1 MPQNLTKKNP
11 ETHLEI
17 KNVRGGYGEYS
28 VLEDISLEVLSGEV
42 VALLG
47 PNGHGKSTLLKML
60 SGLIPIVSGN
70 VFFNNSLINNL
81 QPSEIVNLGISHIP
95 QGDMIFSEMKV
106 IENLLAGAYM
116 QWSERDI
123 LMDEVLS
130 KFVNLKERLNLPARI
145 LSGGERRMLS
155 IARGL
160 MCSPKLL
167 LIDEP
172 SLGLAPKLKET
183 VYEMLKGISSQGI
196 SILIVEEKIDYLRN
210 FADKIFVLES
220 GRIALSGESH
230 EILNSKDE
238 LLSAYVG

>member
-1 MPQNLTKKNP
+1 MPQNLEKKNP

-17 KNVRGGYGEYS
+17 KNVRGGYGEYN

-220 GRIALSGESH
+220 GRIVLSGESH

>member
-1 MPQNLTKKNP
+1 MPQNLEKKNP

-17 KNVRGGYGEYS
+17 KNVRGGYGEYN

-60 SGLIPIVSGN
+60 SSIVPILAGN
-70 VFFNNSLINNL
+70 VFFNNSLINNF

-95 QGDMIFSEMKV
+95 QGDMIFPEMKV
-106 IENLLAGAYM
+106 VENLLAGAYM
-116 QWSERDI
+116 QWSERGV
-123 LMDEVLS
+123 LMNEVLL
-130 KFVNLKERLNLPARI
+130 KFENLKERLNQPARI

-196 SILIVEEKIDYLRN
+196 SILIVEEKIDYLRD
-210 FADKIFVLES
+210 FADKIYVLES
-220 GRIALSGESH
+220 GRIALCCESD

>member
-1 MPQNLTKKNP
+1 MPQNLKKENP

-17 KNVRGGYGEYS
+17 MNVRGGYGEYS
-28 VLEDISLEVLSGEV
+28 VLEDISLEVISGEV

-60 SGLIPIVSGN
+60 SGLVPIVSGN

-220 GRIALSGESH
+220 GRIVLSGESH

>member
-1 MPQNLTKKNP
+1 MPQNLKIENP

-17 KNVRGGYGEYS
+17 MNVRGVYGEYS
-28 VLEDISLEVLSGEV
+28 VLEDISLEVISGEV

-196 SILIVEEKIDYLRN
+196 SILIVEEKIDYLRD
-210 FADKIFVLES
+210 FADKIYVLES
-220 GRIALSGESH
+220 GRIALSGESD

>member
-1 MPQNLTKKNP
+1 MPQNFKKKNC

>member
-1 MPQNLTKKNP
+1 MPQNLEKKNP

-17 KNVRGGYGEYS
+17 KNVRGGYGEYN

-60 SGLIPIVSGN
+60 SGLVPILAGN
-70 VFFNNSLINNL
+70 VFFNNSLINNF

-95 QGDMIFSEMKV
+95 QGDMIFPEMKV
-106 IENLLAGAYM
+106 VENLLAGAYM
-116 QWSERDI
+116 QWSERGL

-130 KFVNLKERLNLPARI
+130 KFINLKERLNLPARI

-196 SILIVEEKIDYLRN
+196 SILIVEEKIDYLRG

-220 GRIALSGESH
+220 GRIVLSGESH

>member
-1 MPQNLTKKNP
+1 MPQNLEKKNP

-17 KNVRGGYGEYS
+17 KNVRGGYGEYN

-60 SGLIPIVSGN
+60 SGLVPILAGN
-70 VFFNNSLINNL
+70 VFFNNSLINNF

-95 QGDMIFSEMKV
+95 QGDMIFPEMKV
-106 IENLLAGAYM
+106 VENLLAGAYM
-116 QWSERDI
+116 QWSERGV
-123 LMDEVLS
+123 LMNEVLL
-130 KFVNLKERLNLPARI
+130 KFENLKERLNQPARI

-196 SILIVEEKIDYLRN
+196 SILIVEEKIDYLRD
-210 FADKIFVLES
+210 FADKIYVLES
-220 GRIALSGESH
+220 GRIALSGESD

>member
-1 MPQNLTKKNP
+1 MPQNLKKDNP

-17 KNVRGGYGEYS
+17 MNVRGGYGEYS
-28 VLEDISLEVLSGEV
+28 VLEDISLEVISGEV

-167 LIDEP
+167 LND
-172 SLGLAPKLKET
+172 
-183 VYEMLKGISSQGI
+183 
-196 SILIVEEKIDYLRN
+196 
-210 FADKIFVLES
+210 
-220 GRIALSGESH
+220 
-230 EILNSKDE
+230 
-238 LLSAYVG
+238 

>member
-1 MPQNLTKKNP
+1 
-11 ETHLEI
+11 
-17 KNVRGGYGEYS
+17 
-28 VLEDISLEVLSGEV
+28 
-42 VALLG
+42 
-47 PNGHGKSTLLKML
+47 
-60 SGLIPIVSGN
+60 
-70 VFFNNSLINNL
+70 
-81 QPSEIVNLGISHIP
+81 
-95 QGDMIFSEMKV
+95 MIFSEMKV
-106 IENLLAGAYM
+106 VENLLAGAYM
-116 QWSERDI
+116 QWSERGV
-123 LMDEVLS
+123 LMNEVLL
-130 KFVNLKERLNLPARI
+130 KFENLKERLNQPARI

-196 SILIVEEKIDYLRN
+196 SILIVEEKIDYLRD
-210 FADKIFVLES
+210 FADKIYVLES
-220 GRIALSGESH
+220 GRIALSGESD

>member
-1 MPQNLTKKNP
+1 MPQNLEKKNP

-17 KNVRGGYGEYS
+17 KNVRGGYGEYN

-60 SGLIPIVSGN
+60 SGLVPILAGN
-70 VFFNNSLINNL
+70 VFFNNSLINNF

-95 QGDMIFSEMKV
+95 QGDMIFPEMKV
-106 IENLLAGAYM
+106 VENLLAGAYM
-116 QWSERDI
+116 QWSERGV
-123 LMDEVLS
+123 LMNEVLL
-130 KFVNLKERLNLPARI
+130 KFENLKERLNQPARI

-196 SILIVEEKIDYLRN
+196 SILIVEEKIDYLRD
-210 FADKIFVLES
+210 FADKIYVLES
-220 GRIALSGESH
+220 GRIALSGESA

>member
-1 MPQNLTKKNP
+1 MPQNLEKKNP

-17 KNVRGGYGEYS
+17 KNVRGGYGEYN

-60 SGLIPIVSGN
+60 SGLVPILAGN
-70 VFFNNSLINNL
+70 VFFNYSLINNF

-95 QGDMIFSEMKV
+95 QGDMIFPEMKV
-106 IENLLAGAYM
+106 VENLLAGAYM
-116 QWSERDI
+116 QWSERGV
-123 LMDEVLS
+123 LMNEVLL
-130 KFVNLKERLNLPARI
+130 KFENLKERLNQPARI

-196 SILIVEEKIDYLRN
+196 SILIVEEKIDYLRD
-210 FADKIFVLES
+210 FADKIYVLES
-220 GRIALSGESH
+220 GRIALSGESA

>member
-1 MPQNLTKKNP
+1 MPQNFKKKNC

-70 VFFNNSLINNL
+70 VFFNNYLINNL

-220 GRIALSGESH
+220 GRIVLSGESH

>member
-1 MPQNLTKKNP
+1 MPQNFKKKNC

-196 SILIVEEKIDYLRN
+196 SILIVEEKIDYLRD

-220 GRIALSGESH
+220 GRIVLSGESH

>member
-1 MPQNLTKKNP
+1 MPQNLEKKNP

-17 KNVRGGYGEYS
+17 KNVRGGYGEYN

-60 SGLIPIVSGN
+60 SGLVPILAGN
-70 VFFNNSLINNL
+70 VFFNNSLINNF

-116 QWSERDI
+116 QWSERGV
-123 LMDEVLS
+123 LMNEVLL
-130 KFVNLKERLNLPARI
+130 KFENLKERLNQPARI

-167 LIDEP
+167 LIDAP

-196 SILIVEEKIDYLRN
+196 SILIVEEKIDYLRG

-220 GRIALSGESH
+220 GRIVLSGESH

>member
-1 MPQNLTKKNP
+1 MPQNFKKKNC

-47 PNGHGKSTLLKML
+47 PSTLLKML

-196 SILIVEEKIDYLRN
+196 SILIVEEKIDFLRD
-210 FADKIFVLES
+210 FADKIYVLES
-220 GRIALSGESH
+220 GRIALSGESA

>member
-1 MPQNLTKKNP
+1 MPLNLKKKNP
-11 ETHLEI
+11 GTILEI
-17 KNVRGGYGEYS
+17 KNVRGGYGEYN
-28 VLEDISLEVLSGEV
+28 VLEDISLEVFSGEV

-116 QWSERDI
+116 QWSERGF

-130 KFVNLKERLNLPARI
+130 KFINLKERLNLPARI

-196 SILIVEEKIDYLRN
+196 SILIVEEKIDYLRD
-210 FADKIFVLES
+210 FADKIYVLES
-220 GRIALSGESH
+220 GRIALSGESD

>member
-1 MPQNLTKKNP
+1 MN
-11 ETHLEI
+11 
-17 KNVRGGYGEYS
+17 
-28 VLEDISLEVLSGEV
+28 EVL
-42 VALLG
+42 
-47 PNGHGKSTLLKML
+47 LK
-60 SGLIPIVSGN
+60 
-70 VFFNNSLINNL
+70 F
-81 QPSEIVNLGISHIP
+81 
-95 QGDMIFSEMKV
+95 
-106 IENLLAGAYM
+106 ENL
-116 QWSERDI
+116 I
-123 LMDEVLS
+123 
-130 KFVNLKERLNLPARI
+130 ERLNQPARI

-196 SILIVEEKIDYLRN
+196 SILIVEEKIDYLRD
-210 FADKIFVLES
+210 FADKIYVLES
-220 GRIALSGESH
+220 GRIALSGESA

>member
-1 MPQNLTKKNP
+1 MPQNLEKKNP

-17 KNVRGGYGEYS
+17 KNVRGGYGEYN

-60 SGLIPIVSGN
+60 SGLVPILAGN
-70 VFFNNSLINNL
+70 VFFNNSLINNF

-95 QGDMIFSEMKV
+95 QGDMIFPEMKV
-106 IENLLAGAYM
+106 VENLLAGAYM
-116 QWSERDI
+116 QWSERGV
-123 LMDEVLS
+123 LMIEVLLN
-130 KFVNLKERLNLPARI
+130 FENLKERLNQPARI

-196 SILIVEEKIDYLRN
+196 SILIVEEKIDFLRD
-210 FADKIFVLES
+210 FADKIYVLES
-220 GRIALSGESH
+220 GRIALSGESA

>member
-17 KNVRGGYGEYS
+17 KNVGGGYGEYS

>member
-1 MPQNLTKKNP
+1 MPQNLEKKNP

-28 VLEDISLEVLSGEV
+28 VLEDISLEVFSGEV